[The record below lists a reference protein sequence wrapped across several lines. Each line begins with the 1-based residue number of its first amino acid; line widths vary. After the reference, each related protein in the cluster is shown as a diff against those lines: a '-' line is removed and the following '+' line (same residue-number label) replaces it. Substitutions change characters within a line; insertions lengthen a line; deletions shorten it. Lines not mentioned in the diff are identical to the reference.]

1 VNRRR
6 IAARAAV
13 ALVLGFFG
21 VTAVS
26 WFLGGRLV
34 APVQHAVPLPL
45 DLSAQ
50 IVSIPG
56 EGHAIAGWWIDR
68 GGRSPVVLL
77 LHAVRADRSTM
88 VPRARLLLAEGFSVL
103 LVDLQ
108 AHGETPGE
116 SITMG
121 WRESSDARAA
131 LAWIRKTAPRRRV
144 GVVGCSLGGAA
155 VLLGPQPVGFDAV
168 VLEAVY
174 PHLGRAVENR
184 IRIRLGP
191 LAPVLAPLLLA
202 QLPLRLHVDARDLE
216 PIRGIGPLEAP
227 VLVIAGSRDEHT
239 TLDESRELFA
249 AAAPPK
255 ELWVVDGAR
264 HEDLLA
270 YDPAGYAAHVVP
282 FLRRYLRSG

>member
-21 VTAVS
+21 VIAVS

-34 APVQHAVPLPL
+34 APVQHAVPLPP

-227 VLVIAGSRDEHT
+227 VLVVAGSRDEHT